1 MSPGCLTS
9 CDPERG
15 CGRGE
20 ERGEEKLTILH
31 SPRSHSQPN
40 SRLLC
45 RCLFLLYIHSL
56 GTILNLGVLLYR
68 YDIFSDKI
76 NRHGSQRLQ
85 EKKKMKKIS
94 NFNTLFTCYPNQ
106 RQLTVKWWCNG
117 TYPVTHIY
125 HQSVNDRASINTN
138 LSLTQHVARNPYI
151 HTFFLEELNIKQIW
165 SQLNIVI
172 LNFWNVNHCT
182 IIVY

>member
-85 EKKKMKKIS
+85 EKKRWKKS
-94 NFNTLFTCYPNQ
+94 
-106 RQLTVKWWCNG
+106 
-117 TYPVTHIY
+117 
-125 HQSVNDRASINTN
+125 
-138 LSLTQHVARNPYI
+138 
-151 HTFFLEELNIKQIW
+151 
-165 SQLNIVI
+165 VI
-172 LNFWNVNHCT
+172 LTPCSLVTQTRDNWQSNGHAMGHIPWHT
-182 IIVY
+182 YIIKVWMIEPV